1 MVMLRRGRRF
11 CSVHNRYLAICIRNL
26 KRAKKLKRVMIVC
39 ALAIEMLFDD
49 QDEYNE
55 DNEEDIEDILV
66 VFQVMLLRH
75 RRLISHSS

>member
-1 MVMLRRGRRF
+1 
-11 CSVHNRYLAICIRNL
+11 
-26 KRAKKLKRVMIVC
+26 MIVC

-55 DNEEDIEDILV
+55 DNEEDIEDLLV